1 MLTGPSRNA
10 SAALSLL
17 DVDAYPFVD
26 RPPMRVRATLYH
38 YDFTRVDSPW
48 ARRLPH
54 ATVLPE
60 NCSFLGPFAGGRG
73 CEEWWTRVRVREY
86 MWGEP
91 LEPLL
96 ALGAGADSE
105 SQAPP
110 ARPFDLVVA
119 SDVAYDH
126 RVMRALSCTLE
137 SALEAGNPGDD
148 ALGTAGSGG
157 TAGAIAG
164 GGDDGGR
171 SVLLA
176 FRCSD
181 VVTPETHAAERKFF
195 AALHRQFSVSGVI
208 CGGPGGGRCGVPH
221 VQLYSLRKK

>member
-1 MLTGPSRNA
+1 VETPWQADVTLTDQANIVPLTEHNVGETVARN
-10 SAALSLL
+10 
-17 DVDAYPFVD
+17 
-26 RPPMRVRATLYH
+26 
-38 YDFTRVDSPW
+38 
-48 ARRLPH
+48 
-54 ATVLPE
+54 
-60 NCSFLGPFAGGRG
+60 GGG
-73 CEEWWTRVRVREY
+73 GAERVRVREY

-96 ALGAGADSE
+96 GLGAGADSE

-110 ARPFDLVVA
+110 VRPFDLVVA

-137 SALEAGNPGDD
+137 SALDVGNHPGGD

-208 CGGPGGGRCGVPH
+208 CGGPGGARCGVPH